1 MSIFPTRYSTLSAPA
16 LGDYLQQQFGFTD
29 VHCRYQY
36 RNVSDTYHVSATEG
50 TFILKIFRA
59 MHRTEAEIRGEIALL
74 QHLLR
79 NGIRVGGPV
88 TDLHGEQLLSF
99 LAAEGTRHGV
109 LYSFAPGGPVIEQ
122 SDTQVVQSGQFLAR
136 LHLQT
141 EGLQL
146 AYNRKGYTLDTMLH
160 EPLKAVAPAFE
171 KVPAD
176 YEWLKEAAAATE
188 QELSKLNTAG
198 FSAGYCHYDFMPKNW
213 HHDDLGEITLF
224 DFDFSGPGW
233 LMNDIASYAV
243 YLTLLNPGED
253 EIKRRLKLF
262 TDSYQQLKPL
272 QPDELK
278 ALPHL
283 CFLFWT
289 FYLKYQYENFED
301 HTNVYFG
308 PRYLR
313 EWIQRLKN
321 LVADPGKFLP

>member
-1 MSIFPTRYSTLSAPA
+1 MSIFPTRYSTLSAAA
-16 LGDYLQQQFGFTD
+16 LGGFLQQQFGFTD

-36 RNVSDTYHVSATEG
+36 RNVSDTYHVSTAEG

-59 MHRTEAEIRGEIALL
+59 MHRTETEIRGEIALL

-79 NGIRVGGPV
+79 HGIRVGAPV

-99 LAAEGTRHGV
+99 QAAEGIRHGV
-109 LYSFAPGGPVIEQ
+109 LYSFAPGSPIIEQ
-122 SDTQVVQSGQFLAR
+122 SDEQVVLSAQFLAR

-146 AYNRKGYTLDTMLH
+146 PYNRKAYTLDTMLH
-160 EPLKAVAPAFE
+160 QPLKAVATAFE

-176 YEWLKEAAAATE
+176 YEWLKGAAAATE
-188 QELSKLNTAG
+188 LELAKLHTGG
-198 FSAGYCHYDFMPKNW
+198 FSYGYCHYDFMPKNW
-213 HHDDLGEITLF
+213 HHDEQGQITLF
-224 DFDFSGPGW
+224 DFDFAGPGW
-233 LMNDIASYAV
+233 LVNDIASYAV
-243 YLTLLNPGED
+243 YLTLLNPGDE

-278 ALPHL
+278 ALPQL

-313 EWIQRLKN
+313 EWIQRIKN
-321 LVADPGKFLP
+321 LVADPGKFLF